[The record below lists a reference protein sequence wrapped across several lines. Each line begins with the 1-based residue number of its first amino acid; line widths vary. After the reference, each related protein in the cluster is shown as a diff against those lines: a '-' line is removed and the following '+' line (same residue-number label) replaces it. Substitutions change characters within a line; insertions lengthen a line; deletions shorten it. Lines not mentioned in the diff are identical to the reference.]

1 MVVVPAFAERQHGHP
16 PAVAGIITGSEPG
29 LAPQMRSGI
38 DQPGRMQSQRQS
50 QKNSPE
56 QHGPATEAKEN

>member
-1 MVVVPAFAERQHGHP
+1 MVVVPAFAECQHGHP